1 MSHVL
6 EGVGSRPRLLVVAA
20 LLWREGRVL
29 VSRRRV
35 DQAMPNMWEF
45 PGGKIETG
53 ESPLAALVRE
63 VREELGCE
71 VEVDRIDDV
80 VFHDYPAF
88 DLYMFVYRC
97 RIVTG
102 VPRAVDVAE
111 IAWLEPA
118 ELLQLELLPA
128 DFPLARRLAA
138 EAAAAASAKRL

>member
-6 EGVGSRPRLLVVAA
+6 EGTGPRPRLLVVAA

-45 PGGKIETG
+45 PGGKIEAG

-71 VEVDRIDDV
+71 VEVERIDDV

-111 IAWLEPA
+111 IAWVEPA
-118 ELLQLELLPA
+118 ELLLLELLPA

-138 EAAAAASAKRL
+138 EAAKRP

>member
-1 MSHVL
+1 
-6 EGVGSRPRLLVVAA
+6 
-20 LLWREGRVL
+20 
-29 VSRRRV
+29 
-35 DQAMPNMWEF
+35 MPNMWEF

-71 VEVDRIDDV
+71 VEVERIDDV
-80 VFHDYPAF
+80 VFHDYPDF
-88 DLYMFVYRC
+88 DLYMLVYRC

-111 IAWLEPA
+111 IAWVEPA
-118 ELLQLELLPA
+118 ELLRLELLPA

-138 EAAAAASAKRL
+138 EAASATATKRL

>member
-6 EGVGSRPRLLVVAA
+6 EGAGSRPRLLVVAA
-20 LLWREGRVL
+20 LLRREGRVL

-45 PGGKIETG
+45 PGGKIESG
-53 ESPLAALVRE
+53 ESPQSALVRE

-71 VEVDRIDDV
+71 VEVERIDDV

-88 DLYMFVYRC
+88 DLYMLVYRC
-97 RIVTG
+97 RIVPG

-111 IAWLEPA
+111 IAWVEPV
-118 ELLQLELLPA
+118 ELLRLELLPA

-138 EAAAAASAKRL
+138 EAEAEAKRP

>member
-45 PGGKIETG
+45 PGGKIEAG

-71 VEVDRIDDV
+71 VEVERIDDV

-88 DLYMFVYRC
+88 DLYMLVYRC

-118 ELLQLELLPA
+118 ELLRLELLPA

-138 EAAAAASAKRL
+138 EAASKKL

>member
-1 MSHVL
+1 
-6 EGVGSRPRLLVVAA
+6 LLVVAA

-45 PGGKIETG
+45 PGGKIEAG

-71 VEVDRIDDV
+71 VEVERIDDV

-111 IAWLEPA
+111 IAWVEPA
-118 ELLQLELLPA
+118 ELLRLELLPA
-128 DFPLARRLAA
+128 DFPLARRLAV
-138 EAAAAASAKRL
+138 EAAAASKKT

>member
-6 EGVGSRPRLLVVAA
+6 EGTGPRPRLLVVAA

-45 PGGKIETG
+45 PGGKIEAG

-71 VEVDRIDDV
+71 VEVERIDDV

-111 IAWLEPA
+111 IAWVEPA
-118 ELLQLELLPA
+118 ELLRLELLPA

-138 EAAAAASAKRL
+138 EAAGKRL

>member
-1 MSHVL
+1 MSHML
-6 EGVGSRPRLLVVAA
+6 EGTGPRPRLLVVAA

-45 PGGKIETG
+45 PGGKIEAG

-71 VEVDRIDDV
+71 VEVERIDDV

-111 IAWLEPA
+111 IAWVEPA
-118 ELLQLELLPA
+118 ELLRLELLPA

-138 EAAAAASAKRL
+138 EAAAASKKP